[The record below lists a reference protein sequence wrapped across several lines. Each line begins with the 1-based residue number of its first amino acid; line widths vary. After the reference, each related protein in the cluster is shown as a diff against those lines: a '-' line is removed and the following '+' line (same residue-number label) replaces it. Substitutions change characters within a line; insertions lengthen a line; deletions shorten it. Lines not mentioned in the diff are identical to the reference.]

1 MATFL
6 IKLPS
11 TIETAAFA
19 AAGLAVIYL
28 ALRKRTAATR
38 VRVLVMTSLC
48 LVAAMWGFAALSK
61 RPSVAIHTAVAT
73 SPSHATIAKHAAAP
87 TGNLIAVSSQLVDA
101 PRAVYGHSVIK
112 GGIHSLGQLL
122 DVIARDPLAA
132 QHYKGFDIT
141 RARFIRLDH
150 NIMAYVSY
158 RVDGK
163 GIFWTAKPELILAG
177 EEVIT
182 DGTNIIRV
190 RCGNMIS
197 YTPQS
202 PVATDSPTDTNN
214 IVETF
219 TPFSDTPLAN
229 QVTYTPSNTTGGH
242 DGGTPP
248 PFGGPPSNCCSGG
261 GYTPPIFTPPTPNTP
276 IVPNTPPT
284 TVVPTV
290 TADEFPG
297 LEAFYTLF
305 AGILVLFL
313 VGKFRP

>member
-1 MATFL
+1 MATLL

-11 TIETAAFA
+11 TIEVSALT
-19 AAGLAVIYL
+19 AAGLAVVYVL
-28 ALRKRTAATR
+28 LRKRTAASR
-38 VRVLVMTSLC
+38 VRVLVMASLC
-48 LVAAMWGFAALSK
+48 LVAAMWGFGTLSK
-61 RPSVAIHTAVAT
+61 RPRAASHAAVAATHTAIAT
-73 SPSHATIAKHAAAP
+73 HTVAP
-87 TGNLIAVSSQLVDA
+87 TGKLIAVSSQLVDA
-101 PRAVYGHSVIK
+101 PRAVYGHSIVR

-163 GIFWTAKPELILAG
+163 GIYWTSKPELILAG

-182 DGTNIIRV
+182 DGTNFIRV

-197 YTPQS
+197 YSPQS
-202 PVATDSPTDTNN
+202 PVETDSPTDTNN

-219 TPFSDTPLAN
+219 TPFSDTPLASKVN
-229 QVTYTPSNTTGGH
+229 FTPNNTPGGGN
-242 DGGTPP
+242 GGWTPP
-248 PFGGPPSNCCSGG
+248 LGAPPSNCCGGG
-261 GYTPPIFTPPTPNTP
+261 GYTPPTFTPPTPNTP
-276 IVPNTPPT
+276 DGPGTPP
-284 TVVPTV
+284 PTV

-305 AGILVLFL
+305 AGIAVLFL